1 MSGKKCL
8 LLLTTILL
16 GPLLFAQSPVYQVL
30 EGNVVDDKSNEPL
43 IGTHIRIL
51 NHKDSTQIAA
61 TIADIEGFFRIQAQS
76 GKKYL
81 VEIGFM
87 GYQRLYLNVDIPQTG
102 TTHRLGTLRL
112 QEDSRFLNEV
122 VIEGT
127 AIVGENYGDTTAFNA
142 SAFKTRP
149 DAATEDLIRKM
160 PGITME
166 NGQISAQGEVV
177 QQVLVDGKIFFGEDA
192 AAALKNLP
200 AEIVDKI
207 EVFDQLSEQSQFTG
221 IDDGQTRKT
230 INIVTREEARKGQ
243 FGKMYAGGGKDE
255 RYIGGGNVN
264 FFNNDRRF
272 SIIGLSNNINQQNFS
287 SDDLLG
293 ARGDDNQPRRGD
305 DDFQVGQ
312 QPGITQTN
320 ALGLNFS
327 DSWKKLEVSGSYFF
341 NHAGNENWRERTREF
356 FLPGQSQLQDD
367 RSEFFSTNYN
377 HRLNVRFEYK
387 FSKNTSLI
395 YRPRWSFQG
404 NETDRFS
411 NTINALENGDLL
423 SDSRNI
429 RTYEGKGHNIGNF
442 MLLRHRFEKKGRTFS
457 VRFRTTHGGDER
469 ISGLRALDRTYGEF
483 MMTDSVQQIRYNT
496 GNNFLYNTRFSFT
509 EGIGKHSMIE
519 ASYSFGNNNSE
530 SRQET
535 FNHNFENQEY
545 DLLDTLLSN
554 SFNNLFST
562 QTAGLNYS
570 FNDKS
575 WSVNLGADYQN
586 NRLDN
591 RQVFPSDFLVIRR
604 FENLLPNARIQ
615 YKFNKQTNF
624 RFTYR
629 TSTREPSILQLQDV
643 VSVFSSVSLY
653 QGNSRLN
660 QQFQHFGS
668 LRFSTMNP
676 ENRRSFTLYA
686 SASLIDDYI
695 SNATLIARQD
705 TLINGERLLVQ
716 GGQLRYPV
724 NLDGFYNLRAYMA
737 WGSYIKPL
745 KTNLNLNTRLNFRR
759 MPGMIN
765 QVQNL
770 TYNTTL
776 GQGIVLSSNISE
788 NLDFNFTSRADYN
801 MVNNVLRPNLN
812 NNFLVQT
819 HRVDFFW
826 RFWKDMFVDNNFAWL
841 NYSGLADN
849 INPNIALWNLS
860 LGKKMMQDH
869 GELKITIFDLLNQ
882 NNSIAR
888 DVTDVYVQDTQQL
901 VLRQYYMLT
910 FTYNLRKYSTRAP
923 GTI

>member
-1 MSGKKCL
+1 MLRIKSLILITGI
-8 LLLTTILL
+8 LT
-16 GPLLFAQSPVYQVL
+16 GHFLFAQSPASQVL
-30 EGNVVDDKSNEPL
+30 EGKVVDEKNKEAL
-43 IGTHIRIL
+43 IGAHIRIL
-51 NHKDSTQIAA
+51 NIKDSTQIAA
-61 TIADIEGFFRIQAQS
+61 TIADIEGVFRIPLER

-81 VEIGFM
+81 LEVGFM
-87 GYQRLYLNVDIPQTG
+87 GYQRLYRPIITQETG
-102 TTHRLGTLRL
+102 SVHKLGTLL
-112 QEDSRFLNEV
+112 LKEDSRFLSEV
-122 VIEGT
+122 IVEST

-177 QQVLVDGKIFFGEDA
+177 QQVLVDGKIFFGDDA

-200 AEIVDKI
+200 AEIVEKI

-230 INIVTREEARKGQ
+230 INIVTREDARKGQ

-255 RYIGGGNVN
+255 RYVGGGNVN

-272 SIIGLSNNINQQNFS
+272 SVIGLSNNINQQNFS

-293 ARGDDNQPRRGD
+293 VRGEDNQPRRGD

-312 QPGITQTN
+312 QPGITQTH

-327 DSWKKLEVSGSYFF
+327 DSWKKLDVSGSYFF
-341 NHAGNENWRERTREF
+341 NRAGNENWRERTREF

-367 RSEFFSTNYN
+367 RSEFSSLNHN
-377 HRLNVRFEYK
+377 HRLNIRFEYK
-387 FSKNTSLI
+387 FNEKTSLI
-395 YRPRWSFQG
+395 YRPRWSFQN
-404 NETDRFS
+404 NESDRMS
-411 NTINALENGDLL
+411 NTVNALENGEML

-429 RTYEGKGHNIGNF
+429 RTYAGEGYNIGNF

-457 VRFRTTHGGDER
+457 VRFRTTHGANDR
-469 ISGLRALDRTYGEF
+469 VSGLRALDRTFGES
-483 MMTDSVQQIRYNT
+483 MMSDSVQQIRYNT

-509 EGIGKHSMIE
+509 EGIGEKSMIE
-519 ASYSFGNNNSE
+519 ATYSFGNNKSE
-530 SRQET
+530 SMQET

-545 DLLDTLLSN
+545 DILDTLLSN
-554 SFNNLFST
+554 SFNNLFNT

-575 WSVNLGADYQN
+575 WNINLGADYQN

-591 RQVFPSDFLVIRR
+591 QQVFPMDLMVVRR
-604 FENLLPNARIQ
+604 FENILPNTRIQ
-615 YKFNKQTNF
+615 YKLSKQTNL
-624 RFTYR
+624 RFIYR
-629 TSTREPSILQLQDV
+629 TSTREPSIWELQDV

-653 QGNSRLN
+653 QGNSNLN
-660 QQFQHFGS
+660 QQFQHFSS

-676 ENRRSFTLYA
+676 EKRKSFTLYT
-686 SASLIDDYI
+686 SGSVIDNYI
-695 SNATLIARQD
+695 SNASLIARQD
-705 TLINGERLLVQ
+705 TLINEERLLVQ
-716 GGQLRYPV
+716 GGQFRYPV

-737 WGSYIKPL
+737 WGSYLKPL
-745 KTNLNLNTRLNFRR
+745 KTNLNLNTTVNFRR

-776 GQGIVLSSNISE
+776 GQGFVLSSNISE

-801 MVNNVLRPNLN
+801 MVSNMLRPNLN

-826 RFWKDMFVDNNFAWL
+826 RFWKDMFFDNNFAWL
-841 NYSGLADN
+841 NYAGLADN
-849 INPNIALWNLS
+849 INPNIALWNLG

-869 GELKITIFDLLNQ
+869 SELKITIFDLLNQ

-910 FTYNLRKYSTRAP
+910 FTYNLRRYNTKPP
-923 GTI
+923 GSI